1 MSAVSRRAL
10 LSAGAGSVA
19 AVLLA
24 ACTPSESGDA
34 AVSAF
39 GGATAPL
46 VSPDPVATPEGT
58 TSMPTTPRVLLAY
71 FSRAGENYY
80 YGDRRTLDVGNT
92 EVLAGM
98 IADRVDCDVY
108 RIEAVEAYSDSYDD
122 TVARNVREQNED
134 ARPAIAEALPD
145 IAGYDTV
152 IVASPIW
159 NVRPPMI
166 LSTFVEALDLDGM
179 TLLPVTTH
187 AMSGLGR
194 AVEVYTEAA
203 PGANIATGL
212 AVQGETV
219 TDAGP
224 DVDDWIASVG
234 LSPR

>member
-1 MSAVSRRAL
+1 MPSAARI
-10 LSAGAGSVA
+10 
-19 AVLLA
+19 
-24 ACTPSESGDA
+24 
-34 AVSAF
+34 
-39 GGATAPL
+39 
-46 VSPDPVATPEGT
+46 
-58 TSMPTTPRVLLAY
+58 LLAY
-71 FSRAGENYY
+71 FARAGENYW

-92 EVLAGM
+92 EVLAGLIRDR
-98 IADRVDCDVY
+98 IACDVF

-134 ARPAIAEALPD
+134 ARPAIAGELPD
-145 IAGYDTV
+145 ASDYDTI

-166 LSTFVEALDLDGM
+166 LSSFVESLEWSGT

-203 PGANIATGL
+203 SGASIGDGL

-219 TDAGP
+219 ADAGP
-224 DVDDWIASVG
+224 DLDDWLARVG
-234 LSPR
+234 LTAR